1 MRKEDLHT
9 PHKATLKRHE
19 CLKSKKLLDA
29 LFEEGQSAFAH
40 PIKLLYQFK
49 DLPEKGWPLLFSVSV
64 PKKKIKSAVDR
75 NLVKR
80 RIREAY
86 RLHKHPLQEAL
97 QENDKWQLSLML
109 IHISQDIPPYDIL
122 TKAVTRLLNDLVHA
136 IPE

>member
-9 PHKATLKRHE
+9 PYKATLKKHE

-29 LFEEGQSAFAH
+29 LFIDGQSAFSH
-40 PIKLLYQFK
+40 PIKLLYQWK
-49 DLPEKGWPLLFSVSV
+49 SLPEQGWPLLFSVSV
-64 PKKKIKSAVDR
+64 PKKKIRSAVDR

-86 RLHKHPLQEAL
+86 RLHKRPLQEGL
-97 QENDKWQLSLML
+97 QKNGKWQLSLML
-109 IHISQDIPPYDIL
+109 IHISQDIPSYDIV
-122 TKAVTRLLNDLVHA
+122 TKAITRLLNDLVHE